1 MTAGDQGFPKKVRL
15 RKRPQF
21 LAVGQKGRKVHTAH
35 FLLLWL
41 PNQLPHSRLGITVT
55 RKVAGAVGRNRV
67 KRMVREA
74 FRTAGAEMLRGVDV
88 VVIAKKQAHRLAG
101 AQVAAELEQA
111 WMRIQKQLQK
121 NPP

>member
-1 MTAGDQGFPKKVRL
+1 MPAGDQGFPKKVRL

-21 LAVGQKGRKVHTAH
+21 LTVGKAGRKVHTAH

-41 PNQLPHSRLGITVT
+41 PNRLPHPRLGVTVT
-55 RKVAGAVGRNRV
+55 RKVAGAVGRNRI

-74 FRTAGAEMLRGVDV
+74 FRRKGRHLLAPVDV
-88 VVIAKKQAHRLAG
+88 VVVAKKHARRLRG
-101 AQVAAELEQA
+101 DQVAQELEA
-111 WMRIQKQLQK
+111 GWMQINRQLQK